1 MSSVLD
7 QIECRQC
14 GYKQADYQYYC
25 RIAEDVTICRHCGY
39 HESWTAKRDQ
49 DGMPCGW
56 THEIDQ
62 GFGALW
68 YTKKGSSEFA
78 NSCLRS
84 AQELAEAEQWL
95 RERLAKGEVEPQNS
109 YLTRWNKE
117 TKQVELVIG
126 EYSESPERETQG
138 ATGMNRAP

>member
-1 MSSVLD
+1 MSSVHD

-14 GYKQADYQYYC
+14 AYQQADYEYYC
-25 RIAEDVTICRHCGY
+25 RIGEDVTICRRCGY

-49 DGMPCGW
+49 EGMPCGW
-56 THEIDQ
+56 THEIDR

-68 YTKKGSSEFA
+68 YGKKGFGGFG

-126 EYSESPERETQG
+126 EFYEWPESEARD
-138 ATGMNRAP
+138 ATG